1 MGAQGEVLDF
11 WLREIGPEGWY
22 VAVPDVDA
30 RIARRFLDLWHQAK
44 DGGLDDWCATAE
56 GALAFLI
63 VTDQFSR
70 NMFRGDGKS
79 FATDEQARGAARV
92 AIARGFDLALPEPQR
107 VFLYM
112 PFEHSEALADQD
124 WSVALMEARMS
135 GQDGAEFA
143 HHARVHREVIRRFGR
158 FPYRNAALGRETT
171 EAEQAF
177 LEAGGYGAMV
187 KEMAQ

>member
-1 MGAQGEVLDF
+1 MGAQDEVLDF

-30 RIARRFLDLWHQAK
+30 RIARRFLDLWRQTK
-44 DGGLDDWCATAE
+44 DGGLGDWCATAE

-70 NMFRGDGKS
+70 NMFRADGKS

-107 VFLYM
+107 VFFYM

-135 GQDGAEFA
+135 GSDGAEFA

-171 EAEQAF
+171 EAERAF

-187 KEMAQ
+187 REMAQ

>member
-1 MGAQGEVLDF
+1 MSTQQEVLDF

-30 RIARRFLDLWHQAK
+30 LIARRFLDLWHRAQ
-44 DGGLDDWCATAE
+44 DGGLEDWCGNAD
-56 GALAFLI
+56 GVLAYLI

-70 NMFRGDGKS
+70 NMFRGDGKA
-79 FATDEQARGAARV
+79 FATDAQARNVARV
-92 AIARGFDLALPEPQR
+92 AIARGLDLVLPEPQR
-107 VFLYM
+107 VFVYM
-112 PFEHSEALADQD
+112 PFEHSEALVDQD
-124 WSVALMEARMS
+124 WSVALTEARMS
-135 GQDGAEFA
+135 GPEAAGFA

-171 EAEQAF
+171 EAERAF

-187 KEMAQ
+187 REMGQ